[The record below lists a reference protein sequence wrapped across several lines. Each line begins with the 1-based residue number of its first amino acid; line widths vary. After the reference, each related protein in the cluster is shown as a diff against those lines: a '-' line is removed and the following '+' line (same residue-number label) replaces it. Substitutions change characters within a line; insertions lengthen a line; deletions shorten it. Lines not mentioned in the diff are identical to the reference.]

1 MRLVFVEEGPL
12 AGRTVDATDVTIG
25 REGCDVLLPDPEVSR
40 RHARI
45 RVIDETLAVEDL
57 GSTNGTFV
65 NGRMIS
71 ALTPLEPGDRVGFG
85 KTVWVLQDVQAQ
97 TQVRARA
104 R

>member
-12 AGRTVDATDVTIG
+12 AGRTVDAGERTIG

-45 RVIDETLAVEDL
+45 LVVDDVLAVEDL

-65 NGRMIS
+65 NGRMITGP
-71 ALTPLEPGDRVGFG
+71 TPLQPGDRVAFG
-85 KTVWVLQDVQAQ
+85 KTVWLLQDAQAQ
-97 TQVRARA
+97 TRVRARA